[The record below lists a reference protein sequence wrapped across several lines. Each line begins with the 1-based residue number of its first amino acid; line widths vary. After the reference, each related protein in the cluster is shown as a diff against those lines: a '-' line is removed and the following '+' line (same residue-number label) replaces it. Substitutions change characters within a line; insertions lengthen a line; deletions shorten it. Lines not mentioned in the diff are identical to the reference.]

1 MEVIGRGRDG
11 ILVGPG
17 QGGRRRRLHQGAGR
31 GWASFC
37 KVRRGSVPDARGP
50 VGAWWSNGMSG
61 GGGLDSR
68 RLVRAQ
74 SSRPPSRVGGFAS
87 RSRGRGGASR
97 IAAERPATPATAH
110 VTTNRTIR
118 TQRCVLRP
126 VVDAPGPGRPSGQG
140 RFGGGD
146 GFGGACQWRD
156 PTRRVKRP
164 RDPRRPGLEATARC
178 CWSRRSPRNDA
189 GAAAVVSRAPASM
202 FAPAHRTVPS
212 ARPFARLCAGAFP
225 GVSCVNP
232 GAAAAAASGQLDDAC
247 VWYNIGT

>member
-50 VGAWWSNGMSG
+50 VGACSVWWSNGMSG

-97 IAAERPATPATAH
+97 IAAERPATAH

-164 RDPRRPGLEATARC
+164 RDPRRPGLEATARHVAAGHDARHETTPVQQRWC
-178 CWSRRSPRNDA
+178 RGRLQACSHRRTAPSRLRVRSH
-189 GAAAVVSRAPASM
+189 G
-202 FAPAHRTVPS
+202 
-212 ARPFARLCAGAFP
+212 FARVRFRAFR
-225 GVSCVNP
+225 
-232 GAAAAAASGQLDDAC
+232 A
-247 VWYNIGT
+247 